1 MNEKKKDSVRTK
13 SGQPDARVRLLQAG
27 MEVFGDFGFA
37 AVTTRQIAAKAEVN
51 LASIPYYFGTKEQL
65 YNECIAEILV
75 FANKRLE
82 GISKDIENR
91 LAEAEL
97 SRLEVV
103 ALLEHFLQTVFDI
116 ITDKEVLPYTALI
129 LREHINPSPAYELL
143 YDRLFFPLHS
153 LIAALVAR
161 LTGLE
166 KESEECI
173 LRAHVLIGQIMG
185 FLLGRNFLLKRL
197 GMKQGKDIQLS
208 PQEAVYVKG
217 IISEYVR
224 SIFSG
229 DGAES

>member
-1 MNEKKKDSVRTK
+1 MKEKKKASVRVK
-13 SGQPDARVRLLQAG
+13 SGQPDARARLLQAG

-65 YNECIAEILV
+65 YNECIAEILS
-75 FANKRLE
+75 FANNRFE
-82 GISKDIENR
+82 GIRKNIESK
-91 LAEAEL
+91 LAAAEL
-97 SRLEVV
+97 SRGEVV
-103 ALLEHFLQTVFDI
+103 ALLEQFLQTIFDI
-116 ITDKEVLPYTALI
+116 ITNKDVLPYTALI

-173 LRAHVLIGQIMG
+173 LRAHVLLGQIMG

-197 GMKQGKDIQLS
+197 GMEQGKNVQLS
-208 PQEAVYVKG
+208 SKEAVYVKT

-224 SIFSG
+224 NIFSG
-229 DGAES
+229 NGSED